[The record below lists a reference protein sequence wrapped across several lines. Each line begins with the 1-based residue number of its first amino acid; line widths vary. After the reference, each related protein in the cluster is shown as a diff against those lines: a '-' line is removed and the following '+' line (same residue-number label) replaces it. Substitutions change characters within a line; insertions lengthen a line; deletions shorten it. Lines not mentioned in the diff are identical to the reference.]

1 MSVSSAWTKY
11 IKRIFCPAFQR
22 KTPLQLWSGVF
33 GLLQIFHLFD
43 EGFDF
48 VHIELDE
55 HDVAVQQDVR
65 DNRGEDALGP
75 LIEGCQDQSGR
86 EVEQEMRELEM
97 DEREDECRDGRGD
110 PEVHRLVQG
119 AEDHSSE
126 DEFFEDRAEQDD
138 RDDRVRHDFS
148 DSDERLGIGGS
159 RVDAD
164 RHFDH
169 GGDRLPD
176 DQQQKAE
183 DAPAD
188 SSGKARFF
196 AFPNIEEVAVA
207 QDEDHCN

>member
-1 MSVSSAWTKY
+1 M
-11 IKRIFCPAFQR
+11 
-22 KTPLQLWSGVF
+22 
-33 GLLQIFHLFD
+33 LLQVFHLFD
-43 EGFDF
+43 EGFDL

-55 HDVAVQQDVR
+55 HDIAVQQDVR
-65 DNRGEDALGP
+65 DDRGEDAFGP

-86 EVEQEMRELEM
+86 EVEQKMRELEM

-119 AEDHSSE
+119 AEDNPTE
-126 DEFFEDRAEQDD
+126 DEFFKDRAEQDD
-138 RDDRVRHDFS
+138 CDDRVWNDFS
-148 DSDERLGIGGS
+148 DSDERLRICRS

-164 RHFDH
+164 CHFDH
-169 GGDRLPD
+169 GGNRLAD

-188 SSGKARFF
+188 CSGEARFF

-207 QDEDHCN
+207 QDENHRN

>member
-1 MSVSSAWTKY
+1 M
-11 IKRIFCPAFQR
+11 
-22 KTPLQLWSGVF
+22 
-33 GLLQIFHLFD
+33 QIFHLFD

-65 DNRGEDALGP
+65 DDWGKDALGP

-86 EVEQEMRELEM
+86 EIEQEMRELEM
-97 DEREDECRDGRGD
+97 DECEDERRDGCGD
-110 PEVHRLVQG
+110 PEVHCLVQG
-119 AEDHSSE
+119 AEDDSAE
-126 DEFFEDRAEQDD
+126 DEFFEDWAEQNDC
-138 RDDRVRHDFS
+138 DDRVRHDFS
-148 DSDERLGIGGS
+148 DSDKRLGIGGS

-164 RHFDH
+164 CHFDH
-169 GGDRLPD
+169 GGDRLAD

-188 SSGKARFF
+188 CSGEARFF
-196 AFPNIEEVAVA
+196 AFPNIEEVAVS